1 MRAKARRS
9 DGGGVGANQARR
21 TDGGSGAT
29 NQARRTDEEGMG
41 SNQARR
47 ADGGGDKPFFR
58 KALRNANINYRS
70 GWFFVTSQVAHNKSM
85 FGAIVGDK
93 VVLNELGQKVW
104 EYWQGLPE
112 KYPELEIFE
121 SVLMPNHFHAL
132 IRIHYRAT
140 NREHHLGFL
149 MSRFKGGS
157 GYIYGKMRRSGLVED
172 IGGHLWQFDYWDD
185 LVTSDG
191 EFSAQA
197 RYIREN
203 PANWSRDRYGA
214 CTSYHYGNLDLLNVP
229 RIAFV
234 ASQGFCASELR
245 PRKIWGRDMRAKAH
259 RTDEGS
265 VVANQARRDD
275 EESEGA
281 NQARRT
287 DEGSVAANQADMRAK
302 ARCSDEEGV
311 GVGRGEGALS
321 EQAASAANSPVIIST
336 FTSAQE
342 REALRRAL
350 AKGRRIIQ
358 IIPQGIPLEGELSPA
373 LAAACRE
380 GRALLL
386 SPQPSGSRLNK
397 KVATWCNEYV
407 LRHADE
413 IWVGDISPNGML
425 HAMIRGLGRSKSL
438 ADM

>member
-1 MRAKARRS
+1 MTPMPDTNHTALPPTRAH
-9 DGGGVGANQARR
+9 
-21 TDGGSGAT
+21 
-29 NQARRTDEEGMG
+29 
-41 SNQARR
+41 
-47 ADGGGDKPFFR
+47 PFR
-58 KALRNANINYRS
+58 KSLRNAHINYRC
-70 GWFFVTSQVAHNKSM
+70 GWFFVTSQVAHNKSV

-93 VVLNELGQKVW
+93 VVHNELGRKVW
-104 EYWQGLPE
+104 EYWLGLPA

-132 IRIHYRAT
+132 IRIHFRAT

-149 MSRFKGGS
+149 MSRFKGGA
-157 GYIYGKMRRSGLVED
+157 GYIYGKMRRAGLVED
-172 IGGHLWQFDYWDD
+172 IGDHLWQFDYWDD

-191 EFSAQA
+191 EFANQA
-197 RYIREN
+197 KYIRDN

-214 CTSYHYGNLDLLNVP
+214 CTSYSFGNLDLLNWP

-234 ASQGFCASELR
+234 ASQGFHASDLR
-245 PRKIWGRDMRAKAH
+245 PRKIWER
-259 RTDEGS
+259 
-265 VVANQARRDD
+265 
-275 EESEGA
+275 
-281 NQARRT
+281 
-287 DEGSVAANQADMRAK
+287 RAK
-302 ARCSDEEGV
+302 AR
-311 GVGRGEGALS
+311 RLNEGASTLDRAASPSDRAGPSSERAGLS
-321 EQAASAANSPVIIST
+321 SDCAASPSDRAGPSSDCAGPSSERAASAATCATSTAAAPILIST

-350 AKGRRIIQ
+350 AKGKRIIQ
-358 IIPQGIPLEGELSPA
+358 VIPQGIPPESELAPE

-397 KVATWCNEYV
+397 KAATWCNEYV

-425 HAMIRGLGRSKSL
+425 NAMIKGLKGV
-438 ADM
+438 M

>member
-1 MRAKARRS
+1 MMRDGNEEILRAEARRTDEES
-9 DGGGVGANQARR
+9 VGANQARR
-21 TDGGSGAT
+21 TDG
-29 NQARRTDEEGMG
+29 EGD
-41 SNQARR
+41 QHL
-47 ADGGGDKPFFR
+47 FR
-58 KALRNANINYRS
+58 KSLRNANINYSS

-93 VVLNELGQKVW
+93 VVLNELGRKVW

-172 IGGHLWQFDYWDD
+172 IGDHLWQFDYWDD

-214 CTSYHYGNLDLLNVP
+214 CTSYHYGNLDLLNAP

-234 ASQGFCASELR
+234 ASQGFYASELR
-245 PRKIWGRDMRAKAH
+245 PRKVWGRDMRAKA
-259 RTDEGS
+259 
-265 VVANQARRDD
+265 
-275 EESEGA
+275 
-281 NQARRT
+281 RRT
-287 DEGSVAANQADMRAK
+287 DEG
-302 ARCSDEEGV
+302 GV
-311 GVGRGEGALS
+311 GANRGTSS
-321 EQAASAANSPVIIST
+321 EQAASAANTPVIIST

-358 IIPQGIPLEGELSPA
+358 VIPQGIPLEGELLPA

-386 SPQPSGSRLNK
+386 SPQPSGSHLNK

-413 IWVGDISPNGML
+413 IWVGDISQNGML
-425 HAMIRGLGRSKSL
+425 HVMISGLGRDKSL
-438 ADM
+438 VGM

>member
-1 MRAKARRS
+1 MRAKARRTDEGGGAANQADMRAKARRS
-9 DGGGVGANQARR
+9 DDGGQARR
-21 TDGGSGAT
+21 S
-29 NQARRTDEEGMG
+29 
-41 SNQARR
+41 
-47 ADGGGDKPFFR
+47 DGGGGKHLFR
-58 KALRNANINYRS
+58 KSLRNANINYRS

-93 VVLNELGQKVW
+93 VILNELGQKVW
-104 EYWQGLPE
+104 EYWQRLPE

-172 IGGHLWQFDYWDD
+172 IGDHLWQFDYWDD
-185 LVTSDG
+185 LVTSGG

-214 CTSYHYGNLDLLNVP
+214 CTSYHYGNLDLLNLP

-234 ASQGFCASELR
+234 ASQGFYASELR
-245 PRKIWGRDMRAKAH
+245 PRKIWGRDMRAKA
-259 RTDEGS
+259 RRSDEE
-265 VVANQARRDD
+265 VQARRDD
-275 EESEGA
+275 GEG
-281 NQARRT
+281 QARR
-287 DEGSVAANQADMRAK
+287 
-302 ARCSDEEGV
+302 SDEEGV
-311 GVGRGEGALS
+311 GANQVNMRAKARRSDEEGQSRRSDEGGVGVNRGALS
-321 EQAASAANSPVIIST
+321 EQAASAANTQVIIST

-358 IIPQGIPLEGELSPA
+358 VIPQGIPLEGELLPA
-373 LAAACRE
+373 LAVACRE

-425 HAMIRGLGRSKSL
+425 HAMIRGLGRGKSL
-438 ADM
+438 AGM

>member
-1 MRAKARRS
+1 ML
-9 DGGGVGANQARR
+9 
-21 TDGGSGAT
+21 
-29 NQARRTDEEGMG
+29 
-41 SNQARR
+41 
-47 ADGGGDKPFFR
+47 KPIPDTIHAVSPPTPVPSFR
-58 KALRNANINYRS
+58 KSLRNVQINYRS
-70 GWFFVTSQVAHNKSM
+70 GWYFVISQVAHNKSV
-85 FGAIVGDK
+85 FGAIVDDK
-93 VVLNELGQKVW
+93 VVHNELGCKVW
-104 EYWQGLPE
+104 EYWLGLPA

-149 MSRFKGGS
+149 MSRFKSGA
-157 GYIYGKMRRSGLVED
+157 GYIYGKMRREGLVED
-172 IGGHLWQFDYWDD
+172 IGDHLWQFDYWDD

-191 EFSAQA
+191 EFANQA
-197 RYIREN
+197 KYIRDN

-214 CTSYHYGNLDLLNVP
+214 CTSYSFGNLDLLNGP

-234 ASQGFCASELR
+234 ASQGFYASELR
-245 PRKIWGRDMRAKAH
+245 PRKIWER
-259 RTDEGS
+259 
-265 VVANQARRDD
+265 
-275 EESEGA
+275 
-281 NQARRT
+281 
-287 DEGSVAANQADMRAK
+287 RAK
-302 ARCSDEEGV
+302 ARRLDEGTSPSERV
-311 GVGRGEGALS
+311 GPSS
-321 EQAASAANSPVIIST
+321 ERAASAATYAAAPILIST

-350 AKGRRIIQ
+350 AKGKRIIQ
-358 IIPQGIPLEGELSPA
+358 VIPQGIPPESELSQE

-397 KVATWCNEYV
+397 KVATWCNEYA

-425 HAMIRGLGRSKSL
+425 NAMIKGLKGDRL
-438 ADM
+438 